1 MYTVYILPFRYRAFE
16 NWIQFA
22 HTDRAQ
28 CDNSIADCR
37 RKQLFLLPALI
48 GTSFWL
54 AAFDAFGTFDSFENL
69 IGIPSLFT
77 DTQSNGTTFGTT

>member
-28 CDNSIADCR
+28 CDNSIADWPQKTAFPFAR
-37 RKQLFLLPALI
+37 FDWNELLAC
-48 GTSFWL
+48 GF
-54 AAFDAFGTFDSFENL
+54 
-69 IGIPSLFT
+69 
-77 DTQSNGTTFGTT
+77 